1 MKSSIFTFV
10 LLFAALSV
18 SAQNQS
24 SQAKLKSGPND
35 TTYMRIVNGIVS
47 DNEQHVGSFKSISYI
62 RDKQDLAKLNVSGK
76 KPVMILE
83 LESSDMEDKID
94 SILYSRPDFVNTYK
108 YSLSIQLPISIN
120 GKLLPNEQRASTLN
134 ALDLGEIKEIEY
146 LDSEHTSVDRSLTPF
161 GVINLR
167 ID

>member
-62 RDKQDLAKLNVSGK
+62 RDKQDLAKLNIAGK

-94 SILYSRPDFVNTYK
+94 SILYSRPDFINTYK
-108 YSLSIQLPISIN
+108 YPLNIQLPISIN
-120 GKLLPNEQRASTLN
+120 GKLLANDQKASTLN
-134 ALDLGEIKEIEY
+134 ALTFGEINEIEY
-146 LDSEHTSVDRSLTPF
+146 VDSEHSSVDRSLTPF
-161 GVINLR
+161 GVINLQV
-167 ID
+167 D

>member
-62 RDKQDLAKLNVSGK
+62 RDKQDLAKLNIPGK

-94 SILYSRPDFVNTYK
+94 SILYSRPDFINTYK
-108 YSLSIQLPISIN
+108 YPLNIQLPISIN
-120 GKLLPNEQRASTLN
+120 GKLLANDQKASTLK
-134 ALDLGEIKEIEY
+134 ALTFGEINEIEY
-146 LDSEHTSVDRSLTPF
+146 VDSEHSSVDRSLTPF
-161 GVINLR
+161 GVINLQV
-167 ID
+167 D

>member
-62 RDKQDLAKLNVSGK
+62 RDKQDLAKLNIPGK

-94 SILYSRPDFVNTYK
+94 SILYSRPDFINTYK
-108 YSLSIQLPISIN
+108 YPLNIQLPISIN
-120 GKLLPNEQRASTLN
+120 GKLLANDQKAYTLK
-134 ALDLGEIKEIEY
+134 ALTFGEINEIEY
-146 LDSEHTSVDRSLTPF
+146 VDSEHSSVDRSLTPF
-161 GVINLR
+161 GVINLQV
-167 ID
+167 D

>member
-62 RDKQDLAKLNVSGK
+62 RDKQDLAKLNIPGK

-94 SILYSRPDFVNTYK
+94 SILYSRPDFINTYK
-108 YSLSIQLPISIN
+108 YPLNIQLPISIN
-120 GKLLPNEQRASTLN
+120 GKLLANDQKASTLK
-134 ALDLGEIKEIEY
+134 ALTFGEINEIEY
-146 LDSEHTSVDRSLTPF
+146 VDSEHTSVDRSLTPF
-161 GVINLR
+161 GVINLQV
-167 ID
+167 D